1 MGGWDSCFRKV
12 PFPLHWNTA
21 GLHTSCTPHLLHSG
35 QANCMQSVAGGDAPA
50 SVSESGHDKLS
61 LGKAVSR
68 NPSTWDK
75 NVSLSLSP
83 SPRGL
88 CPPIV
93 WLWSL
98 G

>member
-1 MGGWDSCFRKV
+1 MGGWDSCFRKA
-12 PFPLHWNTA
+12 PFPRHWNTA
-21 GLHTSCTPHLLHSG
+21 GLHTSCTLG
-35 QANCMQSVAGGDAPA
+35 QANCMQSLAGGDAPA
-50 SVSESGHDKLS
+50 SVSESGHGKLS

-75 NVSLSLSP
+75 NVSLSLSS